1 MKPRIGVYLSEK
13 MAARLAAAAKR
24 PGTSKSALVE
34 AALAQF
40 LATDDDDTTDL
51 PVDRR
56 LSLMSRQLEEL
67 DRGLRIVNETVALQA
82 RFHLAVTPVLPA
94 QDQRAACVLG
104 SERFDELAAQV
115 RRRVQSGTSLM
126 QEAMDRLGTAKR
138 DTAMIALGGGAPQ
151 TCCPVQKPALPT
163 PSLVSHKAE
172 SFAAVREGGSL
183 FNFPGRAGIPLQ

>member
-1 MKPRIGVYLSEK
+1 MKPRVGVYLSEQ

-40 LATDDDDTTDL
+40 FGADDDTSYL
-51 PVDRR
+51 PADRR
-56 LSLMSRQLEEL
+56 LSLMSRQLDEL
-67 DRGLRIVNETVALQA
+67 DRGLRIVNETVALHA

-94 QDQRAACVLG
+94 ADQRAACVLG

-115 RRRVQSGTSLM
+115 RRRVQLGTSVM
-126 QEAMDRLGTAKR
+126 QETMDRLNTTKR
-138 DTAMIALGGGAPQ
+138 DPATIALGGAAAQ
-151 TCCPVQKPALPT
+151 RCSPVQKPALPAS
-163 PSLVSHKAE
+163 SLVGGKAE

-183 FNFPGRAGIPLQ
+183 HNFPGKAGIPLQ

>member
-1 MKPRIGVYLSEK
+1 MKPRIGVYLSEQ
-13 MAARLAAAAKR
+13 MATRLAAAAKR

-40 LATDDDDTTDL
+40 FGADDDTNDM
-51 PVDRR
+51 PVDCR

-94 QDQRAACVLG
+94 ADQRAACVLG

-115 RRRVQSGTSLM
+115 KRRVRLGTSLM
-126 QEAMDRLGTAKR
+126 QETMDRLGTTKR
-138 DTAMIALGGGAPQ
+138 DTAMIALGGAAPQ
-151 TCCPVQKPALPT
+151 TYSSVQMPALPAS
-163 PSLVSHKAE
+163 SLAGDKAE
-172 SFAAVREGGSL
+172 PFAAVREGGSL
-183 FNFPGRAGIPLQ
+183 FNFPGKAGIPLH

>member
-1 MKPRIGVYLSEK
+1 MKPRIGVYLSEQ

-40 LATDDDDTTDL
+40 LGAGDDTSDL

-67 DRGLRIVNETVALQA
+67 DRGLRIVNETVALQT

-94 QDQRAACVLG
+94 ADQRTACVLG

-115 RRRVQSGTSLM
+115 RRRVQLGTSLM
-126 QEAMDRLGTAKR
+126 QETMDRLGTTKR
-138 DTAMIALGGGAPQ
+138 GTATTALGGGAPQ
-151 TCCPVQKPALPT
+151 TCSLVQKSAART
-163 PSLVSHKAE
+163 SSLVGDKAE
-172 SFAAVREGGSL
+172 SPAAVQEGGSL
-183 FNFPGRAGIPLQ
+183 FNFPRKAGIPLQ

>member
-1 MKPRIGVYLSEK
+1 MKPRIGVYLSEQ

-40 LATDDDDTTDL
+40 FGASDHTTEL
-51 PVDRR
+51 PVERR

-82 RFHLAVTPVLPA
+82 RFHLAVTPVLSA
-94 QDQRAACVLG
+94 ADQRAACVRG

-115 RRRVQSGTSLM
+115 RRRVQLGTSLM
-126 QEAMDRLGTAKR
+126 QETMDRLGTTKR
-138 DTAMIALGGGAPQ
+138 DTAMFALGEAAPQ
-151 TCCPVQKPALPT
+151 TCSPGQKPALST
-163 PSLVSHKAE
+163 SSLVGGKAE
-172 SFAAVREGGSL
+172 PFAAVREGGSL
-183 FNFPGRAGIPLQ
+183 HNFPGKAGIPLQ